1 MQWRNYNTD
10 VVELPQCMYTDT
22 DDEQNHIYM
31 LAHNGELGLNH
42 KKS

>member
-10 VVELPQCMYTDT
+10 VVELPQCMYT